1 MSVFL
6 DVKSKRQQIINI
18 AHLHKVN
25 NIKIFG
31 SIVRE
36 EETEDS
42 DIDLLVNCEEQCS
55 LFDLIALKDEL
66 ESILNKRVD
75 IVSEDSVHW
84 TLKDIILSE
93 AKEI

>member
-6 DVKSKRQQIINI
+6 DIKSKRQQIINI

-25 NIKIFG
+25 DIKIFG

-55 LFDLIALKDEL
+55 LFDLIAA
-66 ESILNKRVD
+66 
-75 IVSEDSVHW
+75 
-84 TLKDIILSE
+84 T
-93 AKEI
+93 